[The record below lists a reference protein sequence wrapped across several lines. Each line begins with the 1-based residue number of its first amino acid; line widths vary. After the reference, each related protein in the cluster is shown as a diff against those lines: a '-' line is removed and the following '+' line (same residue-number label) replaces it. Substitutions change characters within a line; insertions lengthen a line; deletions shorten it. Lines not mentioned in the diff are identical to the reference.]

1 MPFTP
6 HLTPLTPAPLTPA
19 DLTPA
24 DLTPA
29 DLTPADLTPADLTA
43 ADIATGDSTPAGRP
57 HADIARAPHH
67 RTAFLASDV
76 GQATVEYALVL
87 LGAALIALL
96 LIGWATVGG
105 GATRISQ
112 FLGHVFDVI
121 ERKVV

>member
-1 MPFTP
+1 MSLTP
-6 HLTPLTPAPLTPA
+6 HLPPVASSDYVGSANSPS
-19 DLTPA
+19 
-24 DLTPA
+24 
-29 DLTPADLTPADLTA
+29 
-43 ADIATGDSTPAGRP
+43 GY
-57 HADIARAPHH
+57 
-67 RTAFLASDV
+67 LASDA

-105 GATRISQ
+105 GAARIGQ